1 MFQKLDQLLIDFI
14 RRVVLDPMGGAAKTD
29 EFPALAQLDGR
40 LRHLETEREI
50 ALAPQHQ
57 RGDGDSSRR
66 GFVERGAQSAAD
78 GGAVPVEHARQRA
91 GLRPGFFIFN
101 HILLAECAAASRLD
115 EHPGQRLEVLPA
127 QNPLDEDRNL
137 KEVHVPGFSSL
148 GGIRQDEARHHVGM
162 RDVEDGDFFQPFGI
176 LDRNRPRDRRAPIV
190 TREPRLLDAEV
201 VEQAD
206 HVAGEDVHI
215 VGRDAP
221 WFIGQ
226 VVAALVGDD
235 DAEACRGQRGDLLPP
250 ANPEFGEA
258 VQQNDRRSVFAA
270 VGHDVKIDV
279 IGLNELALHPAS
291 ITEKVKRD
299 NISLY
304 RQFLSALLQAFR
316 QPHFDNG
323 LTRHAKFARL
333 AIQRGDHPGREIHVD
348 ALLFQRGAAGL
359 GKIERVQNILVIVKF
374 LIEFRCFHGNHQSSS
389 SSSVS

>member
-1 MFQKLDQLLIDFI
+1 LNEHLDQ
-14 RRVVLDPMGGAAKTD
+14 RV
-29 EFPALAQLDGR
+29 
-40 LRHLETEREI
+40 
-50 ALAPQHQ
+50 
-57 RGDGDSSRR
+57 
-66 GFVERGAQSAAD
+66 
-78 GGAVPVEHARQRA
+78 
-91 GLRPGFFIFN
+91 
-101 HILLAECAAASRLD
+101 
-115 EHPGQRLEVLPA
+115 EVLSA
-127 QNPLDEDRNL
+127 QNPLDEDRGL
-137 KEVHVPGFSSL
+137 EEVHVPGFSSL
-148 GGIRQDEARHHVGM
+148 GGIRQDEARHHIGM
-162 RDVEDGDFFQPFGI
+162 RDVEDGEFFQPFGE
-176 LDRNRPRDRRAPIV
+176 LDRHRPCHRRAPV
-190 TREPRLLDAEV
+190 VADQPRLLDAKV

-206 HVAGEDVHI
+206 HVAGEHVHI

-221 WFIGQ
+221 RFIGQ
-226 VVAALVGDD
+226 IVAALVRDD
-235 DAEACRGQRGDLLPP
+235 DTEACRCQRGDLLSP
-250 ANPEFGEA
+250 AVPEFRKA
-258 VQQNDRRSVFAA
+258 VQQNDRRSVFGA

-279 IGLNELALHPAS
+279 IGLDDLALHPAS